1 MFVDYTS
8 DFDRTVSVL
17 RDFCKSF
24 FLSKWNK
31 ETKQLEVD
39 RYYDEVDICSYH
51 LVKSPDEND
60 SEHPQ
65 GYFAIDEESKKI
77 IIRVTDDYFLRLTF
91 DLKDQDRVDYPD
103 QYKEDWQ
110 TEKVERV
117 GLAHAVVSRK
127 LAHYEIRGYNGDEDS
142 IVNYPC
148 RCVEQGLYE
157 VREPV
162 GQVYFEKKGQTFT
175 FAELP
180 WKRQVSYIIRDL
192 KTAVN
197 RMRLKDWCRKS
208 NQDDYDRGFIHGAKH
223 DKANN
228 S

>member
-1 MFVDYTS
+1 MFVDYVS

-17 RDFCKSF
+17 RDFCKS
-24 FLSKWNK
+24 LCLTKWNK

-39 RYYDEVDICSYH
+39 RYYDEVTIDNYH
-51 LVKSPDEND
+51 LIKTSDEND

-65 GYFAIDEESKKI
+65 GYFAIDEKSKKI

-91 DLKDQDRVDYPD
+91 DLEDQDRVDYPD

-117 GLAHAVVSRK
+117 DLAHAVVSRK

-142 IVNYPC
+142 VANYPC
-148 RCVEQGLYE
+148 RCVEQKLYE
-157 VREPV
+157 VRESV
-162 GQVYFEKKGQTFT
+162 GQTYFEKKGQTFT

-197 RMRLKDWCRKS
+197 HMRLKDWCRKS
-208 NQDDYDRGFIHGAKH
+208 NQDDYDRKFIHGVRH
-223 DKANN
+223 DKANK

>member
-8 DFDRTVSVL
+8 DFDRTISVL
-17 RDFCKSF
+17 RDFCKS
-24 FLSKWNK
+24 LYLTKWNK

-39 RYYDEVDICSYH
+39 RYYDEVTIDNYH
-51 LVKSPDEND
+51 LIKTSDEND

-65 GYFAIDEESKKI
+65 GYFAIDEKSKKI

-91 DLKDQDRVDYPD
+91 DLEDQDRVDYPD

-117 GLAHAVVSRK
+117 DLAHAVVSRK

-142 IVNYPC
+142 IANYPC
-148 RCVEQGLYE
+148 RCVEQKLYE
-157 VREPV
+157 IREPV
-162 GQVYFEKKGQTFT
+162 GQIYFEKKGQTFT

-197 RMRLKDWCRKS
+197 RMKLKDWCRKS
-208 NQDDYDRGFIHGAKH
+208 NQDDYDRKFIHGAKH
-223 DKANN
+223 DKVNN

>member
-17 RDFCKSF
+17 RDFCKS
-24 FLSKWNK
+24 LCLTKWNK

-39 RYYDEVDICSYH
+39 RYYDEVTIDNYH
-51 LVKSPDEND
+51 LIKTSDEND

-65 GYFAIDEESKKI
+65 GYFAIDEKNKKI

-91 DLKDQDRVDYPD
+91 DLEDQDRVDYPD

-117 GLAHAVVSRK
+117 DLAHAVVSRK

-142 IVNYPC
+142 IANYPC
-148 RCVEQGLYE
+148 RCVEQKLYE
-157 VREPV
+157 VRESV
-162 GQVYFEKKGQTFT
+162 GLTHFEKKGQTFT

-208 NQDDYDRGFIHGAKH
+208 NQDDYDRKFIHGAKH

>member
-8 DFDRTVSVL
+8 DFDRTISVL
-17 RDFCKSF
+17 RDFCKS
-24 FLSKWNK
+24 LYLTKWNK
-31 ETKQLEVD
+31 ETKQFEVD
-39 RYYDEVDICSYH
+39 RYYDEVTIDSYH
-51 LVKSPDEND
+51 LIKTSDEND

-65 GYFAIDEESKKI
+65 GYFAIDEKNKKI

-91 DLKDQDRVDYPD
+91 DLEDQDRVDYPD
-103 QYKEDWQ
+103 QYEEDWQ

-117 GLAHAVVSRK
+117 DLAHAIVSRK

-142 IVNYPC
+142 IAKYPC
-148 RCVEQGLYE
+148 RCVEQKLYE

-162 GQVYFEKKGQTFT
+162 GRIHFEKKGQTFT

-192 KTAVN
+192 KTAIN
-197 RMRLKDWCRKS
+197 RMRLKDWCRKD
-208 NQDDYDRGFIHGAKH
+208 NQDDYDRKFIHGVKH

>member
-17 RDFCKSF
+17 RDFCKSL
-24 FLSKWNK
+24 FLSKWDK
-31 ETKQLEVD
+31 ETRQLEVD
-39 RYYDEVDICSYH
+39 RYYDEVAIDSYH
-51 LVKSPDEND
+51 LTKTSDEND
-60 SEHPQ
+60 PEHPQ
-65 GYFAIDEESKKI
+65 GYFAIDEKNKKI

-91 DLKDQDRVDYPD
+91 DLEDQDRVDYPD
-103 QYKEDWQ
+103 QYKENWQ

-117 GLAHAVVSRK
+117 DLAHAVVSRK
-127 LAHYEIRGYNGDEDS
+127 LTHYEIRGYNGDEDS
-142 IVNYPC
+142 IANYPC
-148 RCVEQGLYE
+148 RCVEQKRYE

-162 GQVYFEKKGQTFT
+162 GQISFEKKGQTFT

-197 RMRLKDWCRKS
+197 RMRLKSWCRRS
-208 NQDDYDRGFIHGAKH
+208 NQDDYDRIYTW
-223 DKANN
+223 

>member
-8 DFDRTVSVL
+8 DFDRTISVL
-17 RDFCKSF
+17 RDFCKSLCF
-24 FLSKWNK
+24 TKWNK

-39 RYYDEVDICSYH
+39 RYYDEVDICSHH
-51 LVKSPDEND
+51 LVKTSDEND
-60 SEHPQ
+60 PEHPQ
-65 GYFAIDEESKKI
+65 GYFAIDEKNKKI

-91 DLKDQDRVDYPD
+91 DLED

-110 TEKVERV
+110 TEKIARV
-117 GLAHAVVSRK
+117 DLAHAVVGRK
-127 LAHYEIRGYNGDEDS
+127 LVHYEIRGYDGDEDS
-142 IVNYPC
+142 IANYPC
-148 RCVEQGLYE
+148 RCVEQKLYE
-157 VREPV
+157 VRESV
-162 GQVYFEKKGQTFT
+162 GLTHFEKKGQTFT
-175 FAELP
+175 FVELP

-192 KTAVN
+192 KTAAN

-208 NQDDYDRGFIHGAKH
+208 NQDDYDRKFIHGAEH

>member
-8 DFDRTVSVL
+8 DFDRTISVL
-17 RDFCKSF
+17 RDFCKS
-24 FLSKWNK
+24 LCLTKWNK
-31 ETKQLEVD
+31 ETRQLEVD
-39 RYYDEVDICSYH
+39 RYYEEVDTCSYR
-51 LVKSPDEND
+51 LTKTSDEND
-60 SEHPQ
+60 PEHSQ
-65 GYFAIDEESKKI
+65 GYFAIDEKNKKV

-91 DLKDQDRVDYPD
+91 DLEDQDRVDYPD

-117 GLAHAVVSRK
+117 DLAHAVVSRK

-142 IVNYPC
+142 IANYPC
-148 RCVEQGLYE
+148 RCVEQRLYE

-197 RMRLKDWCRKS
+197 RMKLKDWCRKS
-208 NQDDYDRGFIHGAKH
+208 NQDDYDRKFIHGVRHGKV
-223 DKANN
+223 NN